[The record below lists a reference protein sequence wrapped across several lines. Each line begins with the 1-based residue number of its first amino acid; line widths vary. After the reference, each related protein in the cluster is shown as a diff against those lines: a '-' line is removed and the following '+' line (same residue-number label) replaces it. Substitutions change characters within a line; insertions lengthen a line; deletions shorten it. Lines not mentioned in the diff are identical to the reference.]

1 MLRTSILAATAFAVL
16 AATGT
21 AAEGDRVRG
30 AGFVPNPLVDS
41 KVDEP
46 LRNAENVFDVY
57 RVIVDWLDVAYP
69 NDGEAGQLVQ
79 GLSAFVGKWEDS
91 EDTSTVPENG
101 KVRTIEMPMGIDQ
114 MMGILRAEAPGA
126 GGPMSAELKD
136 NAKAQLFT
144 AALLPFL
151 QMRGITYRVRPM
163 IERSYFLHTM
173 AVNTLRGNRH
183 ELKYNA
189 GKNAMAIFEFF
200 TYPMAQKGRTKV
212 QFHTVAEVQEWI
224 ETQLIP
230 TYDVAIPIAEKA
242 LKTMGNG
249 SFESTTL
256 TNFLVGPNPFP
267 QPDVEGADRTFGPTE
282 VKGVIASMYLTR
294 ATLRSVCAY
303 NLDDMGKAGDEI
315 NDKLFKRYLKEKVS
329 FGKKPR
335 IGTPSHERYAAI
347 QSYGKLFTLRNGS
360 HGPAILADLR
370 AAHKLSEASLGQY
383 FGGMA
388 SGSDPLVPA
397 RWFTSS
403 KDFQTK
409 VAPQIRAV
417 LAGPATLTDYVG
429 GGTVD
434 VDVPGFLSSL
444 PQDLK
449 GFFPST
455 FDKTTPFR
463 VFKFSSGKLIY
474 SNYDYG
480 NPKGWNQGA
489 AADTWQKL
497 FPNIGDETD
506 DEGNWIAPMRAYRDL
521 SRTYLGGLL
530 APAIG
535 QVMN

>member
-1 MLRTSILAATAFAVL
+1 MLRSSILAVAALAILTAN
-16 AATGT
+16 GT

-30 AGFVPNPLVDS
+30 AGYVPNQLVDT

-46 LRNAENVFDVY
+46 LRNAKNVFDVY

-69 NDGEAGQLVQ
+69 DEGEAGQLVR
-79 GLSAFVGKWEDS
+79 GLSKFVS
-91 EDTSTVPENG
+91 EYEGTPDTDRNANDG

-114 MMGILRAEAPGA
+114 MMGILRAEAPGVN
-126 GGPMSAELKD
+126 GPLSAEVKD
-136 NAKAQLFT
+136 NAKAQLFS

-151 QMRGITYRVRPM
+151 QMRGVTYRIRPM
-163 IERSYFLHTM
+163 VERSYFLHTM
-173 AVNTLRGNRH
+173 AVNSLRGNRH

-189 GKNAMAIFEFF
+189 GKNAMAIFEFL

-212 QFHTVAEVQEWI
+212 QFHTIAEVQEWI
-224 ETQLIP
+224 ESQLIP
-230 TYDVAIPIAEKA
+230 TYDVAIPMAENALKA
-242 LKTMGNG
+242 LGG
-249 SFESTTL
+249 SKFESTTL
-256 TNFLVGPNPFP
+256 SNFLVGPNPFP
-267 QPDVEGADRTFGPTE
+267 QPDVEGADRTFGANE

-294 ATLRSVCAY
+294 ATLRSACAY

-335 IGTPSHERYAAI
+335 VGTPSHERYAAI
-347 QSYGKLFTLRNGS
+347 QSYKSLFTLRNAS

-370 AAHKLSEASLGQY
+370 AAHKLSETSLASY
-383 FGGMA
+383 FGGMSA
-388 SGSDPLVPA
+388 GSDPLVPA
-397 RWFTSS
+397 RWFTAN
-403 KDFQTK
+403 KDFQSK
-409 VAPQIRAV
+409 LAPQIRAV

-434 VDVPGFLSSL
+434 IDVPGFLQAL

-449 GFFPST
+449 GFFPT
-455 FDKTTPFR
+455 EFDSTTPFR
-463 VFKFSSGKLIY
+463 QFKFSSGKLIY

-480 NPKGWNQGA
+480 NPTGWNKGA
-489 AADTWQKL
+489 AGDTWQKL
-497 FPNIGDETD
+497 FPNVSDEMGEDGGWIG
-506 DEGNWIAPMRAYRDL
+506 PMRVYRDL
-521 SRTYLGGLL
+521 ARTYLGGLL